1 MTPPRILA
9 TVGATL
15 AVLLG
20 TTAAAPAL
28 AEPAQPLLAASCK
41 AATCNGKDPVTAG
54 CAPDGKLV
62 ESVPLAT
69 DRSIKVELFH
79 SNACQANWARSVN
92 APNGGAVLVTNK
104 KGAKYV
110 RNTDG
115 AKTYVWTLMVD
126 GTVQAQ
132 ACLGPQ
138 NSDALTCT
146 KYH

>member
-1 MTPPRILA
+1 MPPTRILA
-9 TVGATL
+9 TVGAAL
-15 AVLLG
+15 AALLC
-20 TTAAAPAL
+20 TVAAAPA
-28 AEPAQPLLAASCK
+28 EPLQASASCK
-41 AATCNGKDPVTAG
+41 GAACNGKDPISAG
-54 CAPDGKLV
+54 CDQDGRLV

-79 SNACQANWARSVN
+79 SSACQSNWARSVG

-104 KGAKYV
+104 RGARYV

-115 AKTYVWTLMVD
+115 ARRYVWTPMVD

-146 KYH
+146 RYH

>member
-1 MTPPRILA
+1 MAPTRILA

-20 TTAAAPAL
+20 TTAAVP

-41 AATCNGKDPVTAG
+41 AAACNGKDPVSAG
-54 CAPDGKLV
+54 CDSDGKLV
-62 ESVPLAT
+62 ESVPLAS

-79 SNACQANWARSVN
+79 SNACQANWARSVG
-92 APNGGAVLVTNK
+92 APDGGAVLVTNK
-104 KGAKYV
+104 RGAKYV
-110 RNTDG
+110 RNTSG
-115 AKTYVWTLMVD
+115 AKTYVWTPLVD